1 MKQEPALSFQA
12 LARVVVT
19 GLAIYLAWKGLTV
32 LMVIIVAII
41 VSMAMYP
48 IAQKLH
54 KKLPWLLSVLLVVLL
69 LLVPLIAVAVLMGFA
84 FVTQLPDVVSS
95 IHTLVE
101 SATFIPES
109 VRSFDIIGSLQNN
122 AGYVVDSTKMAILI
136 VGSIVTVIV
145 SAFYL
150 MYDRANL
157 TDLALGLVPAKDRS
171 MVSSLFTEI
180 SEVVGRYIRGNLAVS
195 AVAAV
200 AMFIA
205 LTLLKVPF
213 AFPLAVF
220 TGLMGLLPY
229 IGPFLALI
237 PAVILGLSQ
246 SPLIGLLVVI
256 VFVVYQQIE
265 NTFIVPVMY
274 NKVLKLS
281 PALVFLSVLIGGGV
295 FGVMG
300 AFLALPVAASI
311 PVLIKYLGK
320 MNEAEAGTASAA
332 THSRP

>member
-1 MKQEPALSFQA
+1 MKQESLLSFQA
-12 LARVVVT
+12 LARVVVAA
-19 GLAIYLAWKGLTV
+19 LAVYLAWKGQVV
-32 LMVIIVAII
+32 LIVITIAII

-48 IAQKLH
+48 IAQKIH
-54 KKLPWLLSVLLVVLL
+54 KNLPWLPSVLLVVLL
-69 LLVPLIAVAVLMGFA
+69 LLVPLIAAVVLIGFA
-84 FVTQLPDVVSS
+84 FVSQLPEVITS
-95 IHTLVE
+95 IRTLVE

-109 VRSFDIIGSLQNN
+109 VRTFDIIGSLQNN
-122 AGYVVDSTKMAILI
+122 AGYVVNSTKMIVLI
-136 VGSIVTVIV
+136 IGSIITVIV

-157 TDLALGLVPAKDRS
+157 TDLVLGIVPAKDRT
-171 MVSSLFTEI
+171 MVSDLFTEV
-180 SEVVGRYIRGNLAVS
+180 SEVIGRYVRGNLAVS
-195 AVAAV
+195 AVCAV
-200 AMFIA
+200 VIFIA

-213 AFPLAVF
+213 ALPLAIF

-229 IGPFLALI
+229 IGPFVALI
-237 PAVILGLSQ
+237 PAVILGLSK
-246 SPLIGLLVVI
+246 SPIVGLLVII

-265 NTFIVPVMY
+265 NTFVVPVMY

-295 FGVMG
+295 FGIIG

-320 MNEAEAGTASAA
+320 ME
-332 THSRP
+332 HSHAPDIKN